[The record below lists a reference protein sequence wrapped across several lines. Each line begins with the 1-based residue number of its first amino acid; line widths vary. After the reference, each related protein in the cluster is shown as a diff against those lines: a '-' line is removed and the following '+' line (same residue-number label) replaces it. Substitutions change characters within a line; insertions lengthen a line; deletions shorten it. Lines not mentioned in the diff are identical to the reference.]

1 MAERNHNAEIWLRKD
16 SEAILIPILPSEFT
30 FSTSMNNTVQ
40 NVHSL
45 GDVYLAGQ
53 RGLKSFSFS
62 SFFPRNEY
70 SFAVVA
76 PPYSVMW
83 RDKYGLNPYAYVD
96 MIERWM
102 DEVGQTGKSAVV
114 QLNLLNDDKQL
125 YLNMLID
132 SFEYGENDGT
142 GDVNYTISLSEFREI
157 RTTVPPPQTQQ
168 SKDNA
173 TVQPVEPARPAKQ
186 VTSQNY
192 VIKSRDTLWSI
203 AKRLT
208 GNSANWRAIY
218 NQNKDKIETTAQAH
232 GKTSSADGHW
242 IYPGT
247 ELIITV

>member
-45 GDVYLAGQ
+45 GDVNLAGQ

-96 MIERWM
+96 MIE
-102 DEVGQTGKSAVV
+102 S
-114 QLNLLNDDKQL
+114 
-125 YLNMLID
+125 
-132 SFEYGENDGT
+132 
-142 GDVNYTISLSEFREI
+142 
-157 RTTVPPPQTQQ
+157 
-168 SKDNA
+168 
-173 TVQPVEPARPAKQ
+173 
-186 VTSQNY
+186 
-192 VIKSRDTLWSI
+192 
-203 AKRLT
+203 
-208 GNSANWRAIY
+208 
-218 NQNKDKIETTAQAH
+218 
-232 GKTSSADGHW
+232 
-242 IYPGT
+242 
-247 ELIITV
+247 